1 MGEIIQLNREK
12 EAMEKAIQA
21 LTSVTVEQI
30 VVIAKFANGSE
41 EVMFYGNP
49 KEIFKLLA
57 LAQFQIGFRY
67 PLAVWDRDK
76 EEEPS

>member
-12 EAMEKAIQA
+12 EAMERAIQA
-21 LTSVTVEQI
+21 LSAVSVEQI
-30 VVIAKFANGSE
+30 VVIAKFADGSE

-67 PLAVWDRDK
+67 PLAVWDKDK
-76 EEEPS
+76 EDDQG

>member
-1 MGEIIQLNREK
+1 MGEIVQLNREK

-41 EVMFYGNP
+41 EVMFYGSP

-67 PLAVWDRDK
+67 PLAVWDKDK
-76 EEEPS
+76 EDDQG